1 MCSIENKLKQ
11 RHLREIKLKRLS
23 LISLKEVKI
32 IGSNRDILDNLRL
45 QILKRIY
52 VNENRDP
59 KC

>member
-11 RHLREIKLKRLS
+11 RHLREIKPKRLS